1 MAKASKR
8 GLGRGLDALL
18 EGVPSTAEKKQVS
31 PVPDSTSGL
40 MVDPALLLPNPK
52 QPRREFNGESLQELA
67 DSIREHGI
75 IQPVIVEQTGD
86 GKYFIIA
93 GERRTRAARLA
104 GLSEIPVIVRKYSDE
119 RKLEIALIENIQ
131 REDLNPLEEAEAY
144 HELMVLGNLSQEEA
158 AARVGKSRSAVA
170 NALRL
175 LKLPT
180 DMREALKDGKISPG
194 HARALL
200 SVVNPSDQQ
209 IMFARIL
216 GSGLSVRD
224 CEAYAAE
231 LNGGG
236 RASKKENTAKKQKAK
251 TPSQP
256 EDADL
261 ADLQDKFIELLGTKV
276 SIKGTPAGGVI
287 EISYFS
293 PDDLNRIFE
302 LFSGH

>member
-1 MAKASKR
+1 M
-8 GLGRGLDALL
+8 
-18 EGVPSTAEKKQVS
+18 
-31 PVPDSTSGL
+31 
-40 MVDPALLLPNPK
+40 
-52 QPRREFNGESLQELA
+52 
-67 DSIREHGI
+67 
-75 IQPVIVEQTGD
+75 
-86 GKYFIIA
+86 
-93 GERRTRAARLA
+93 
-104 GLSEIPVIVRKYSDE
+104 RKYSDE

-175 LKLPT
+175 LKLPG
-180 DMREALKDGKISPG
+180 DMREALKDGRISPG

-209 IMFARIL
+209 ILFARIL

-236 RASKKENTAKKQKAK
+236 RASKKEAAKKQGPDKL
-251 TPSQP
+251 PGP
-256 EDADL
+256 EDADM
-261 ADLQDKFIELLGTKV
+261 AALQDKFIELLGTKV
-276 SIKGTPAGGVI
+276 SIRGNSSGGVI
-287 EISYFS
+287 AISYFS
-293 PDDLNRIFE
+293 SDDLNRIFD
-302 LFSGH
+302 LLDNR

>member
-1 MAKASKR
+1 MAKQKH

-18 EGVPSTAEKKQVS
+18 ETTSPSV
-31 PVPDSTSGL
+31 PVPEGAAGL
-40 MVDPALLLPNPK
+40 TVDPALLLPNPR
-52 QPRREFNGESLQELA
+52 QPRREFNEEALQELA

-75 IQPVIVEQTGD
+75 IQPVIVEQTDD

-175 LKLPT
+175 LKLPG
-180 DMREALKDGKISPG
+180 DMREALKDGRISPG

-209 IMFARIL
+209 ILFARIL

-236 RASKKENTAKKQKAK
+236 RASKKEAAKKQGPDKL
-251 TPSQP
+251 PGP
-256 EDADL
+256 EDADM
-261 ADLQDKFIELLGTKV
+261 AALQDKFIELLGTKV
-276 SIKGTPAGGVI
+276 SIRGNSSGGVI

-293 PDDLNRIFE
+293 SDDLNRIFD
-302 LFSGH
+302 LLDNR